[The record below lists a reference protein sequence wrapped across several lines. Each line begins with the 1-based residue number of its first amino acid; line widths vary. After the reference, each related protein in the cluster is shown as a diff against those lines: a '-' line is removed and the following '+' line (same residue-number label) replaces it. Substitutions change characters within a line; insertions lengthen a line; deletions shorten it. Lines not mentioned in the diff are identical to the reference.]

1 MVFLSDA
8 HTVRQTGKLV
18 MRRVFVPVLD
28 KRFSDM
34 AETFNQQLEC
44 HKAMVRHI
52 TNIRQT
58 YGCNHNDTLALTE
71 CVGKIRKEHG
81 K

>member
-1 MVFLSDA
+1 
-8 HTVRQTGKLV
+8 
-18 MRRVFVPVLD
+18 MRRVFVPALD
-28 KRFSDM
+28 ERFSDI

-44 HKAMVRHI
+44 YKAMVRHI

-58 YGCNHNDTLALTE
+58 YGCNHNDTLVLTE